1 MSRIQRGS
9 PQTVIEPEEFDETKN
24 IEEEEYKPQHPQLAF
39 MEAQAAETKT
49 DHLENYVEVDPFANK
64 N

>member
-9 PQTVIEPEEFDETKN
+9 PQTVIEPEEFDESKN
-24 IEEEEYKPQHPQLAF
+24 IEEEEYNPQHPQLAF
-39 MEAQAAETKT
+39 MEARTVETKT